1 MDFSKRTRMLIVGVG
16 ALLLLVGLAV
26 WLLPVLISHDAV
38 VRERVQTREGAVANT
53 KITQPFGWADLRW
66 EPVAIVLLGLGGSIF
81 VLGVLPP
88 NSIKGFRTGV
98 VDIQLREKEVEVAL
112 AGTAKLATR
121 ENFAQVG
128 TEALK
133 DLSNQRA
140 RGLSQKQIDRTI
152 SRIIEEEEEVD
163 ENDES

>member
-1 MDFSKRTRMLIVGVG
+1 MDFSKRIRALVIGGG
-16 ALLLLVGLAV
+16 ALLLLIGLAV

-38 VRERVQTREGAVANT
+38 VRERVQMREGTVTNT
-53 KITQPFGWADLRW
+53 TIKQPFGWADLQW

-98 VDIQLREKEVEVAL
+98 VDIHLREKEVESAL
-112 AGTAKLATR
+112 EGTAKLAPR

-140 RGLSQKQIDRTI
+140 RGFSQKQIDRTI
-152 SRIIEEEEEVD
+152 SRIIEEEAD
-163 ENDES
+163 ENDDS